1 MPENRRAQAILK
13 SFILVSLLHNNHE
26 GASGWQLPT
35 TQQSTGYSDVTLDNV
50 HKRLLDNLKTG
61 VVLLDNELRLR
72 YINME
77 AEHLLAISDTKANN
91 QFIGDLLL
99 DAEEDIQD
107 MRLALEKNISIT
119 KRLTELHLKHER
131 SILVDYTINPFETEG
146 ELSALLEISSLEH
159 SQRINREEILSSARA
174 TTQELVRGLAHEI
187 KNPLGGIRGAAQL
200 LASEIESP
208 ELHDYTNVIIEEAD
222 RLHNLVDRLVGAR
235 HPLEFSET
243 NIHEVLERV
252 KSLPE
257 ADPASA
263 NIEILTDYDPSIPT
277 IPADAE
283 QLIQAMLN
291 LVRNA
296 MQSINNAEELV
307 EDGQIMLRT
316 RVVRNA
322 SIGEE
327 IHRLALKV
335 DITDN
340 GPGVPPHMLSTIFY
354 PMISGRADGTGLGL
368 PITHSIISQHKG
380 MIECK
385 SKAGQTVFSVI
396 LPLAVAENGSK

>member
-1 MPENRRAQAILK
+1 M
-13 SFILVSLLHNNHE
+13 
-26 GASGWQLPT
+26 
-35 TQQSTGYSDVTLDNV
+35 TLDNV

-61 VVLLDNELRLR
+61 VVLLDSELRLQ

-77 AEHLLAISDTKANN
+77 AENLLDISDNKANN

-99 DAEEDIQD
+99 DAEDDIQD
-107 MRLALEKNISIT
+107 MRVALEKNISIT
-119 KRLTELHLKHER
+119 KRMVELRIKHDR

-146 ELSALLEISSLEH
+146 ELSALLELSSLEH
-159 SQRINREEILSSARA
+159 SQRISQEEILNSARA

-200 LASEIESP
+200 LASEIEGS
-208 ELHDYTNVIIEEAD
+208 ELNDYTNVIIEEAD
-222 RLHNLVDRLVGAR
+222 RLRNLVDRLVGAR
-235 HPLEFSET
+235 HPLAFTET

-252 KSLPE
+252 RNLAE
-257 ADPASA
+257 ADPACG
-263 NIEILTDYDPSIPT
+263 NISIVTDYDPSIPA
-277 IPADAE
+277 IPADGE

-296 MQSINNAEELV
+296 MQSINDAEQIV
-307 EDGQIMLRT
+307 DPGQIQLRT
-316 RVVRNA
+316 RIIRNA
-322 SIGEE
+322 TIGADF
-327 IHRLALKV
+327 HRLAVKV

-368 PITHSIISQHKG
+368 PITHSIINQHKG

-385 SKAGQTVFSVI
+385 SRPGETNFSVV
-396 LPLAVAENGSK
+396 LPFADTKQDKH